1 MIEIKD
7 LKKAFDEN
15 VIFDGFS
22 LSLPDKGFY
31 ALSGPSGAGKTT
43 LFRMISGLDTGYAGE
58 INANG
63 KISYVFQENRLLPQ
77 MTAYENVFTVCG
89 DKEKSLSLLREVG
102 LIDAVDK
109 YPSEL
114 SGGMNRRVAIARALS
129 YGHDILLLDEPF
141 TALDADIRD
150 KIINLIKELEKD
162 KLLLII
168 THDPDE
174 ISALGC
180 EEIKIND

>member
-1 MIEIKD
+1 MIEIKN
-7 LKKAFDEN
+7 LSKAFDKN
-15 VIFDGFS
+15 VIFNGFS
-22 LSLPDKGFY
+22 LGLPDKGFY
-31 ALSGPSGAGKTT
+31 ALSGPSGSGKTT
-43 LFRMISGLDTGYAGE
+43 LLRMICGLDTEYSGE
-58 INANG
+58 INVKG
-63 KISYVFQENRLLPQ
+63 KISYVFQENRLFPH

-89 DKEKSLSLLREVG
+89 DREKSLSLLSAVG
-102 LIDAVDK
+102 LEDAYGK

-150 KIINLIKELEKD
+150 KIISLIKELEKD

-180 EEIKIND
+180 SKINIK